1 MQHDA
6 DERRD
11 AGAAAEVFAS
21 GAMTMITVD
30 DPARP
35 AHVARVR
42 EEVAEGRYRP
52 PSEAVAERLL
62 AFFGTPSAR

>member
-1 MQHDA
+1 MQQDG
-6 DERRD
+6 DGRTD
-11 AGAAAEVFAS
+11 AGTPAEVFAS

-35 AHVARVR
+35 AHLARVR
-42 EEVAEGRYRP
+42 EEVAEGRYRRP
-52 PSEAVAERLL
+52 AEDVAERLL